1 MSLNSADMPAVTR
14 KADCERGQVIA
25 ETAVAMLAFAMLLFG
40 IMQFGFLLYSY
51 DTICNAAREGA
62 RYAMVH
68 GSKSS
73 SPASIS
79 NIQSVVQG
87 QCAGLG
93 SVTANT
99 TWTPNNNPGSVVR
112 VTVTYT
118 APLNVPMLVTNVSLT
133 ATSQM
138 VMAY

>member
-1 MSLNSADMPAVTR
+1 MVIGQSRQS
-14 KADCERGQVIA
+14 ERGQLIV
-25 ETAVAMLAFAMLLFG
+25 ETAIAMLAFAMLLFG
-40 IMQFGFLLYSY
+40 VMQFGFLLYSY
-51 DTICNAAREGA
+51 DTICNAAREGS
-62 RYAMVH
+62 RYAIVH

-73 SPASIS
+73 SPASSS

-87 QCAGLG
+87 HCEGLG

-99 TWTPNNNPGSVVR
+99 TWTPNNNPGSVVK

-118 APLNVPMLVTNVSLT
+118 ARLNVPLLITNVSLT

-138 VMAY
+138 VIAY

>member
-1 MSLNSADMPAVTR
+1 MPAVTR